1 MYKLHIHKD
10 AEKALNKAQKRIRE
24 KAFACIIYLR
34 DNGTSGSP
42 FPISSLQ
49 GDFKKYKYYE
59 AKIHKDYRIF
69 FRIEDDNLYIRRA
82 GTHNA
87 LGTG

>member
-1 MYKLHIHKD
+1 MYKLQIHKD
-10 AEKALNKAQKRIRE
+10 AEKALKKAQKRIRE
-24 KAFACIIYLR
+24 KAFVCIVYLR
-34 DNGTSGSP
+34 DKGTLKSP
-42 FPISSLQ
+42 FPIAPLH

-69 FRIEDDNLYIRRA
+69 FRIENNTLYIRAA